1 MSKKILLVED
11 EAIIAM
17 NEAQMLKTHGYEVV
31 TVYNGEKSIGA
42 VDSDPDI
49 SLILM
54 DIDLGRGM
62 DGTEAAQI
70 ILESHD
76 LPIAFLSSHTEPEVV
91 EKTEGITSYGYI
103 VKNSGETVLLASI
116 KMAFRLYEAH
126 FEMKKQKENLRTAL
140 VEQEQTEEKLLEKSE
155 ELERYFTS
163 SLDMLC
169 IADIQGRFI
178 RLNPE
183 WEHVL
188 GYPIDELTGRAFM
201 DFVHPEDKEKTLQ
214 TLSRLDNQEEVRS
227 FENRYRCSDGSY
239 RWIEWRSKPIGGTI
253 YAAARDIT
261 TRKQM
266 ENDLRESEESLYITL
281 NSIGDAVIATDKQG
295 KVTQMNPVAERLC
308 GWKSGDALGKR
319 LEEVFHIAHADT
331 RERLNNPVEKALQT
345 GEVVGLGAHTML
357 ISAEGVEYQ
366 IADSAAPIRAYDG
379 KINGVV
385 LVFRDVTKQNEKDR
399 QLRESEARWRFAL
412 DNAGDGL
419 WDWNAKT
426 NKVYFSPKWKEI
438 LGYEEHEVGDSLEE
452 WEDRIHPDDRKQC
465 FKDLEEHLNGNTSMY
480 ENAHRMR
487 TKGGDYKWILDRG
500 KVVERAEDGAPQR
513 LIGTHFDITERREN
527 VKSLRQMESR
537 LQKIIDNA
545 PFLIN
550 EIDAQGNYALVNEA
564 TCELLGISREELVG
578 KHFKEVLPEETAAVF
593 QQRIEQVYSTAKLMT
608 VDDRLQLEGKEQV
621 FRTVLFP
628 IFQEGNKVQSV
639 VGIGYDVGLQ
649 IKALE
654 EKDFLMQELN
664 HRVKNNLNMVSSL
677 ISLKDSETEYD
688 LSDIKHQ
695 IDAIALVHEKIH
707 QSNDIER
714 VKVHEYIQELLETVF
729 SSFTLQQ
736 VNIVNNIDDISMP
749 TRNAIILGLVINE
762 IATNAIKYGFNYD
775 SNRDKKECFTVSL
788 TEDKQNRQYTL
799 TLSNTGPPFPE
810 EISLKNPGTLGL
822 QLISSLVDQLNGTIL
837 LQRKPY
843 PIFTIEFPMEEDT

>member
-17 NEAQMLKTHGYEVV
+17 NEAQMLKKHGYEVV
-31 TVYNGEKSIGA
+31 TVYNGEEAIET
-42 VDSDPDI
+42 VDSGPEI

-54 DIDLGRGM
+54 DIDLGKGM

-126 FEMKKQKENLRTAL
+126 LELKKQKENLRTAL
-140 VEQEQTEEKLLEKSE
+140 VEQEQTEEELLEKSE

-183 WEHVL
+183 WEQVL
-188 GYPIDELTGRAFM
+188 GYPIDDLIGHSLM
-201 DFVHPEDKEKTLQ
+201 DFVLPEDKKKTLQ
-214 TLSRLDNQEEVRS
+214 ALSQLDRQEEVRS

-729 SSFTLQQ
+729 SSFTSQQ

-822 QLISSLVDQLNGTIL
+822 QLICSLVDQLNGSIK

-843 PIFTIEFPMEEDT
+843 PIFTIEFPMEDDT